1 VSESL
6 VPLGRNREPS
16 DGCRRYLPI
25 VVTFD
30 TRNLVLDLD
39 IQDDWDEQVK
49 ASWKVNKAQ
58 VREELRAEF
67 GTVDAEAK
75 LDNYRA
81 MGPAPWSIVFEHS
94 LLLRQVRNAFAH
106 GDFYPALVGASALGE
121 RLLHQVVHALR
132 GDYINHLATTKAVK
146 SGKLK
151 NEWGSLI
158 DVLHG
163 WSVLDDETADA
174 YRDLENRRHG
184 AVHFDPRPEAVGRE
198 AALAALLDLQ
208 QIVERV
214 FAPHGG
220 PPRYIGGIS
229 GNSYL
234 SLEAEHEPIVRRIFI
249 PNCALVSPAHR
260 MEPDESFPGGWRV
273 YDDDDRDC
281 AELSDKEFAARIE
294 ARGQ

>member
-1 VSESL
+1 M
-6 VPLGRNREPS
+6 PLGLDRGAT

-25 VVTFD
+25 IVTFD

-39 IQDDWDEQVK
+39 IQDDWDGQIK
-49 ASWKVNKAQ
+49 ASWDRNKAQ
-58 VREELRAEF
+58 VRDELQAEF
-67 GTVDAEAK
+67 GTIDAEAK

-81 MGPAPWSIVFEHS
+81 MGSAPWSIVFEHS
-94 LLLRQVRNAFAH
+94 VLLRQVRNAFAH

-121 RLLHQVVHALR
+121 RLLHQLVHALR
-132 GDYINHLATTKAVK
+132 RDYINHSASTKAVK
-146 SGKLK
+146 SGNLK

-158 DVLHG
+158 DVLQG
-163 WSVLDDETADA
+163 WGVLDDETADA
-174 YRDLENRRHG
+174 YRDLEDRRHA

-198 AALAALLDLQ
+198 SALAALLDLQ

-214 FAPHGG
+214 LAPHGG
-220 PPRYIGGIS
+220 PPRYIDGIS

-234 SLEAEHEPIVRRIFI
+234 SLDAEDEPIVRRIFI

-273 YDDDDRDC
+273 YDDDDYDC
-281 AELSDKEFAARIE
+281 AALSDDEFAARIE
-294 ARGQ
+294 ARGR